1 MPDQPT
7 PTAPEQPGSEKPQ
20 RAKPGFI
27 SKELLEAIG
36 LAEQCQR
43 EAAKDDTTAKLAER
57 DWTSADQTSFT
68 SHIQAARKLEQDIL
82 KARAGKGSQSEEE
95 TAAKKELQHAL
106 DPILKGARFTF
117 PDDDAQ
123 RTAFGKNIANASGAD
138 LLRYATYASQQLTG
152 TPPKI
157 KLRGV
162 IADEIRAVADLAAKY
177 KDADW
182 THTQAVGDASEL
194 LAKLRALV
202 EGDLQKE
209 RRNLQHA
216 ADLAWTHRDPVNA
229 AQRKAFGLQ
238 ADRPLV

>member
-7 PTAPEQPGSEKPQ
+7 PPTPEQPGSDKPQ

-27 SKELLEAIG
+27 SKDLLDAID

-43 EAAKDDTTAKLAER
+43 EAAKDDTAPALAER
-57 DWTSADQTSFT
+57 DWTPADQTTFT
-68 SHIQAARKLEQDIL
+68 GHIQAAHKLEQDIHQ
-82 KARAGKGSQSEEE
+82 ARAGKGSQSDEE

-117 PDDDAQ
+117 PDDEAQ
-123 RTAFGKNIANASGAD
+123 RTAFGKGIANASGAD
-138 LLRYATYASQQLTG
+138 LHRYATYASQQLTG

-162 IADEIRAVADLAAKY
+162 IAAEIQAVADLAAKY

-182 THTQAVGDASEL
+182 AHTQAKGDASEL

-202 EGDLQKE
+202 EGDLQTE

-229 AQRKAFGLQ
+229 VQRKAFGLQ
-238 ADRPLV
+238 PDRPLV